1 MKRKILTAILATVC
15 ALCCLF
21 GLASCKFQG
30 YNQNNHNK
38 KPSSD
43 GDYVDPPKVQD
54 NDFTFEL
61 NVEEDTYTV
70 IGINNEE
77 KTDFIIPDEYD
88 GKLIT
93 AIGKEAFT
101 GNSMKSMKLSKN
113 IVSIGESA
121 FAGCNALVSISL
133 PESVTTL
140 GGSAF
145 NGCKGLLS
153 AILSQALESIPIRCF
168 EGCTT
173 LNKIDIPNSV
183 TSIGDSAFRNCSG
196 LKTVKIG
203 SGINEI
209 GKSAF
214 ENCSKLDDITIE
226 EGVKIINEKA
236 FQNCSALRNIVIPD
250 SVISIGNST
259 FFNCESIENMTLPF
273 IGSGE
278 IIVEKTDN
286 AESDDEEEEEKPEPN
301 RFFGYIFGSMG
312 SASTDAV
319 PLSLKTVTI
328 TGDEDVAEHAFT
340 NVGKYTDSAGTTGIG
355 LETLIF
361 TGNVKVFK
369 VGAFQFCMNLH
380 NVVIPASLTHIERGV
395 FGANLVN
402 KIYYMGDKAQ
412 FSRIKIDE
420 DNYNLTGE
428 HGIISAATKYYY
440 SPNNP
445 YTGTSVTDNYWYFDN
460 NKQPAIWPKP

>member
-30 YNQNNHNK
+30 YNQNNHDNK
-38 KPSSD
+38 KPSD
-43 GDYVDPPKVQD
+43 GQYVDPPKVQD
-54 NDFTFEL
+54 NDFTLEL
-61 NVEEDTYTV
+61 NVEQNTYTV
-70 IGINNEE
+70 IGITNEE
-77 KTDFIIPDEYD
+77 KTDFIVPDEYD

-101 GNSMKSMKLSKN
+101 GNENLKSIKLSKN

-145 NGCKGLLS
+145 NGCKGLLA
-153 AILSQALESIPIRCF
+153 AILSQSLESIPIRCF

-196 LKTVKIG
+196 LKTVIIG
-203 SGINEI
+203 NGISEI

-214 ENCSKLDDITIE
+214 ERCSKLDDITIA
-226 EGVKIINEKA
+226 EGVKVIRENA
-236 FQNCSALRNIVIPD
+236 FQNCSSLKNIVIPD
-250 SVISIGNST
+250 SVTSIGSSA
-259 FFNCESIENMTLPF
+259 FYNCEAIENMTLPF

-278 IIVEKTDN
+278 IIVEKTDIE
-286 AESDDEEEEEKPEPN
+286 ESDDEEEEEKPQPN
-301 RFFGYIFGSMG
+301 TNFGYIFGAMSYESNGM
-312 SASTDAV
+312 V

-328 TGDEDVAEHAFT
+328 TGDDDVAEHAFSG
-340 NVGKYTDSAGTTGIG
+340 VGHLNPDEKSGQG

-361 TGNVKVFK
+361 TGNLKVFNAY
-369 VGAFQFCMNLH
+369 AFETCWNLH
-380 NVVIPASLTHIERGV
+380 NVVIPASLTTIGDGV
-395 FGANLVN
+395 FYSNLVS
-402 KIYYMGDKAQ
+402 KIYYMGKDLAQ
-412 FSRIKIDE
+412 FNRISI
-420 DNYNLTGE
+420 GE
-428 HGIISAATKYYY
+428 VNFTLQGASSITAATKYYY
-440 SPNNP
+440 SA
-445 YTGTSVTDNYWYFDN
+445 GTPASPGNYWYFDD
-460 NKQPAIWPKP
+460 NKQPAIWS

>member
-30 YNQNNHNK
+30 YNQNNHDNK
-38 KPSSD
+38 KPSD
-43 GDYVDPPKVQD
+43 GQYVDPPKVQD
-54 NDFTFEL
+54 NDFTLEL
-61 NVEEDTYTV
+61 NVEQNTYTV
-70 IGINNEE
+70 IGITNEE
-77 KTDFIIPDEYD
+77 KTDFIVPDEYD

-101 GNSMKSMKLSKN
+101 GNENLKSIKLSKN

-145 NGCKGLLS
+145 NGCKGLLA
-153 AILSQALESIPIRCF
+153 AILSQSLESIPIRCF

-196 LKTVKIG
+196 LKTVIIG
-203 SGINEI
+203 NGISEI

-214 ENCSKLDDITIE
+214 ERCSKLDDITIA
-226 EGVKIINEKA
+226 EGVKVIRENA
-236 FQNCSALRNIVIPD
+236 FQNCSSLKNIVIPD
-250 SVISIGNST
+250 SVTSIGSSA
-259 FFNCESIENMTLPF
+259 FYNCEAIENMTLPF

-278 IIVEKTDN
+278 IIVEKTDI
-286 AESDDEEEEEKPEPN
+286 EEKDDEEEEEKPQPN
-301 RFFGYIFGSMG
+301 TNFGYIFGAMTSESNSM
-312 SASTDAV
+312 V

-328 TGDEDVAEHAFT
+328 TGDKDVPEHAFT

-361 TGNVKVFK
+361 TGNVKVFRT
-369 VGAFQFCMNLH
+369 GAFQFCMNLH
-380 NVVIPASLTHIERGV
+380 NVVIPASLTLIQRGV

-402 KIYYMGDKAQ
+402 KIYYMGDATQ
-412 FSRIKIDE
+412 FDRITIRE
-420 DNYNLTGE
+420 DNYNIKGNGE
-428 HGIISAATKYYY
+428 IPAAARYYY
-440 SPNNP
+440 SAGAPASP
-445 YTGTSVTDNYWYFDN
+445 GNYWHFDD
-460 NKQPAIWPKP
+460 NKQPAIWS